1 MAIFVAT
8 IFITIGNM
16 VGQVWLN
23 DWNGQFFRSIDQDQ
37 FASPFGSGK

>member
-8 IFITIGNM
+8 IVITIGNMVGHNM

-23 DWNGQFFRSIDQDQ
+23 D
-37 FASPFGSGK
+37 